1 MENFCSIKLG
11 IFFLQLKLEFT
22 IFAECK
28 KAEVMFTLLQ
38 IYKIIQDRKLFTAKS
53 WN

>member
-28 KAEVMFTLLQ
+28 RAEVMFKLLQ
-38 IYKIIQDRKLFTAKS
+38 ISEIIRDRNLFTAKS
-53 WN
+53 WK